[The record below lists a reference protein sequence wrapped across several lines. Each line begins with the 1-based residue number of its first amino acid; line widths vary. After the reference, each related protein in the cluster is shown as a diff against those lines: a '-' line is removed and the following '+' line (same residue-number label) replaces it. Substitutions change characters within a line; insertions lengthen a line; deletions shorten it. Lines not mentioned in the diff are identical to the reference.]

1 MENTGKVR
9 SRPSKAAKLK
19 FRNRL
24 RKLTSRKRPGTFKQ
38 IIKEIDLYTQ
48 GWINYYGI
56 GDMKS
61 FIKSVAH
68 WLNHRLRQLCWKRWN
83 KVSTKFRM
91 LRKYGIEKEEAWK
104 VANTR
109 KGYWRMTRTHTL
121 HRAIT
126 KKKLVNWGLKDL
138 NQLFQ
143 QRYLSY

>member
-1 MENTGKVR
+1 
-9 SRPSKAAKLK
+9 
-19 FRNRL
+19 
-24 RKLTSRKRPGTFKQ
+24 
-38 IIKEIDLYTQ
+38 
-48 GWINYYGI
+48 
-56 GDMKS
+56 
-61 FIKSVAH
+61 
-68 WLNHRLRQLCWKRWN
+68 
-83 KVSTKFRM
+83 M